1 MGSSGPSNHHGV
13 RGRSWSVRSDTSLPH
28 PILQAPSHS
37 SSVPPPGFLHP
48 RRPQMTRF
56 EGGEDAL
63 PRHSRP
69 SAAGCCGD
77 RWGCG
82 ERQPQRPHPGQRLA
96 GRVPPA
102 QANSTVAIHPVLT
115 AVLKKLL
122 LPVLSLADRSHPDE
136 GWGGERI
143 LWHTPIM
150 LPLHLYDRAY

>member
-13 RGRSWSVRSDTSLPH
+13 HGRSWSVRSDTFLPH

-115 AVLKKLL
+115 AVLKKASASGA
-122 LPVLSLADRSHPDE
+122 LPCRSFPPRRRLGRGKNTLAHSHHASTSSL
-136 GWGGERI
+136 
-143 LWHTPIM
+143 
-150 LPLHLYDRAY
+150 